1 MLTWFRAHAPVA
13 TALVVFVVGSGGIA
27 SHTAHAAHGAPVV
40 VEHDATAHRM
50 STAAADEGHRLD
62 CLACS
67 WTRSLRPRSAVAF
80 TVAPA
85 ADGRVVHARVFTAH
99 SPVRAAQPPL
109 RSPPP
114 SLVSA

>member
-27 SHTAHAAHGAPVV
+27 SHTAHAAH
-40 VEHDATAHRM
+40 DATAHRM
-50 STAAADEGHRLD
+50 STAAAEGPRLD

-67 WTRSLRPRSAVAF
+67 WTRSLRPQSAVAF